1 MTQLSCLGIS
11 SSLSFWFAHGIALG
25 GGCLWY
31 TRLLAEWSRILATL
45 FLSVPKDSGCFL
57 SSRSSW
63 KWLHQC
69 QLHRWLPQ
77 AECLHCHTGTSARH
91 TQWFLEDGMGAAHS
105 NYCHDDPVGGEVS
118 GMDKLN
124 LLLMDGINMERCS
137 LCGICIP
144 SVLWHA
150 V

>member
-1 MTQLSCLGIS
+1 
-11 SSLSFWFAHGIALG
+11 
-25 GGCLWY
+25 
-31 TRLLAEWSRILATL
+31 
-45 FLSVPKDSGCFL
+45 
-57 SSRSSW
+57 
-63 KWLHQC
+63 
-69 QLHRWLPQ
+69 
-77 AECLHCHTGTSARH
+77 
-91 TQWFLEDGMGAAHS
+91 MGAAHS

-150 V
+150 VEGFSPFSVPLVLCGTETERRPKQRPVGKLHLSKVVHR